1 MEELPP
7 RTELAEDGSTVLTD
21 NELQF
26 FTGYY
31 DPQGENRTGVSAEN
45 TVITIDGQDIKN
57 FANTDQAVTG
67 SVTLPNGRHS
77 IKVEIMDG
85 FGNRAS
91 VTRTFTV
98 KGRANIPTVTLDT
111 PSYALVGENYV
122 VSVTSPNA
130 GKIDSV
136 TAQIVY
142 GNVDLFDTDEN
153 GGKGAFNTCA
163 SLAYGSGFQGS
174 SSAARRTTTEK
185 TVTVNMNRTGSAG
198 KDLFTFTMPMPAGAT
213 ALDSLPIS
221 VTVTYTCDGV
231 TYTTSTGSLR
241 LPMQGYY
248 TVTSDIMVEGAAAA
262 RLYVKDINGKAA
274 SGVDLYVGDTRI
286 GTTNASGQ
294 VSTDYF
300 NKLSAGS
307 RTGVTARKD
316 NHRSFE
322 TVIVTRRAGGSADG
336 MPSFV

>member
-1 MEELPP
+1 M
-7 RTELAEDGSTVLTD
+7 
-21 NELQF
+21 
-26 FTGYY
+26 
-31 DPQGENRTGVSAEN
+31 
-45 TVITIDGQDIKN
+45 
-57 FANTDQAVTG
+57 
-67 SVTLPNGRHS
+67 
-77 IKVEIMDG
+77 
-85 FGNRAS
+85 
-91 VTRTFTV
+91 
-98 KGRANIPTVTLDT
+98 
-111 PSYALVGENYV
+111 GENYV
-122 VSVTSPNA
+122 VNVTSPNA

-136 TAQIVY
+136 TTHIVY

-163 SLAYGSGFQGS
+163 SLGYGEGFEGT

-198 KDLFTFTMPMPAGAT
+198 KDLFSFTMPMPAGVT
-213 ALDSLPIS
+213 ALDGLPIS
-221 VTVTYTCDGV
+221 VTVSYTCDGV

-248 TVTSDIMVEGAAAA
+248 AVTSDIMVEGAGAAK
-262 RLYVKDINGKAA
+262 LYVKDIDGRAA
-274 SGVDLYVGDTRI
+274 SGVDLYVGETCI
-286 GTTNASGQ
+286 GTTDGSGQ

-322 TVIVTRRAGGSADG
+322 TVIVTRRAGGSTDG
-336 MPSFV
+336 MPSFVQLNATPNAQSCQNITWVTNPLTAQAKATVQYCQQSSFKGSFPSSASTFNLAWPS